1 MSAPV
6 PEFDVAYIAKLARL
20 HLTEEETQLFQSQ
33 LGDVLKYVD
42 KIREVDVTNV
52 ESAAHEFP
60 RFNVFREDE
69 AHAWF
74 TPEEAL
80 SNAPRQANG
89 LFVVT
94 KVVE

>member
-1 MSAPV
+1 MGSRDL
-6 PEFDVAYIAKLARL
+6 DVEYVAKLARL
-20 HLTEEETQLFQSQ
+20 SLTAEEKRLFQGQ
-33 LGDVLKYVD
+33 IADVLAHAD
-42 KIREVDVTNV
+42 KLREVDVSEV
-52 ESAAHEFP
+52 ETSAHASP
-60 RFNVFREDE
+60 IFNVFRADE
-69 AHAWF
+69 ARDWF